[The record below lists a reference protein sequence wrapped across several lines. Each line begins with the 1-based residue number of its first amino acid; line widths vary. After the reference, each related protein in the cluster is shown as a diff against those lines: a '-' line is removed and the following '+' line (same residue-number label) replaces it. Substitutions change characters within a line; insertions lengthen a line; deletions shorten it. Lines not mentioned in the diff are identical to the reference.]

1 MSESASVGTET
12 GGDEKPATMWQK
24 LLNRYRRLL
33 AGALAILGLA
43 AVVAAIDS
51 TGALAKTL
59 LFCAAGVSLFAS
71 SVALLKPRKRTT

>member
-43 AVVAAIDS
+43 AVVAAIHS
-51 TGALAKTL
+51 TGALAKPYCSAPL
-59 LFCAAGVSLFAS
+59 ESRSL
-71 SVALLKPRKRTT
+71 PRPWHS